1 MGTVGFWF
9 KLYTRIWVM
18 HSLTCM
24 MHPIQL
30 IFVLSFIIKF
40 QIQLCG
46 SIHTSFQRKIILYN
60 KSYHNQYIH
69 SGHILYVV
77 GIADCATI
85 NQFARRPLRSLVKEG
100 ILAVYEIGKYLSDKH
115 LLHFLLIFQRYKIK
129 FRRITNSIC
138 TDVNLWRMSG
148 SALTTNFHILVS
160 RGRGWLVISQTIKF
174 WKECII
180 SSLCL
185 IPPP

>member
-1 MGTVGFWF
+1 
-9 KLYTRIWVM
+9 M

-129 FRRITNSIC
+129 FRRKTNSIC
-138 TDVNLWRMSG
+138 DRRQSLKDEWMTIYRVSQKNGNRTLERS
-148 SALTTNFHILVS
+148 SAF
-160 RGRGWLVISQTIKF
+160 
-174 WKECII
+174 II
-180 SSLCL
+180 
-185 IPPP
+185 